1 VCITVV
7 KACVYCS
14 NQGLLSF
21 HTSQYKLNFYETPTG
36 LKFVLNTD
44 LSVGNIR
51 DVLQQIYSQVLL
63 LLPLLSDV
71 KIVCF

>member
-1 VCITVV
+1 MNIHISVNMC
-7 KACVYCS
+7 CYGCS
-14 NQGLLSF
+14 THGLLSF
-21 HTSQYKLNFYETPTG
+21 RTSQYKLNFFETPTG

-63 LLPLLSDV
+63 DAMYSGY
-71 KIVCF
+71 